1 MPRRYYI
8 LWVIA
13 MACTEIGST
22 LDVSWHFGHVF
33 DEISPP
39 HLTSFAGVCLMVGL
53 LYWALVHDRKR
64 VVGLERTA
72 LRVAAVALAIGIL
85 DMPLDLLYHQ
95 LFGVD
100 ITTWSPTHLM
110 LNFPSDVYN
119 VCVIVALLASP
130 AVRSLGTWAI
140 VFAVGFRNILTTH
153 FALNQQEYGAVA
165 LASLQQTGHAP
176 WYVEPQLLRLAG
188 SSAEQLVTGGLP
200 NWLYL
205 VYFAFALGYALTFS
219 AAVLGDRGIWKTSAR
234 PGMWPLPF
242 GAATALALTF
252 VVWRLAFS
260 TLFLSVHQAYPVVA
274 WYIVPMG
281 IVVDLSLAFGPRIVR
296 YVLAG
301 HAPALRPH
309 VELMA
314 AALAGV
320 VAALALYGGITLMS
334 AAQQIVPAT
343 PLAALPFACLTGAFG
358 TALGHTVA
366 ARVRESV
373 RLSPASAVAKSPA
386 REFVTHSKSK
396 DIAKPGEDAV
406 YVPGTPIATGQTA
419 TLRLRIFD
427 LMRLR
432 R

>member
-8 LWVIA
+8 LWLIA

-53 LYWALVHDRKR
+53 FYWALVRERKH

-72 LRVAAVALAIGIL
+72 LRAGAVALAIGIL
-85 DMPLDLLYHQ
+85 DMPLDFLWHQ

-119 VCVIVALLASP
+119 VCVIIALLASP
-130 AVRSLGTWAI
+130 AARGLGAWAI
-140 VFAVGFRNILTTH
+140 AFAVSFRNILTTH

-165 LASLQQTGHAP
+165 LASLQRTGHIP
-176 WYVEPQLLRLAG
+176 WYVEPQLLRLVGPHA
-188 SSAEQLVTGGLP
+188 AQLVTGGIP
-200 NWLYL
+200 DWLYL
-205 VYFAFALGYALTFS
+205 VYFAFALGYALTFG
-219 AAVLGDRGIWKTSAR
+219 ATVLQGRGTRRTSSR
-234 PGMWPLPF
+234 PDVWPLPF

-252 VVWRLAFS
+252 VVWRLAFR
-260 TLFLSVHQAYPVVA
+260 TLFLAVHQAYPVVA
-274 WYIVPMG
+274 WYVVPMG
-281 IVVDLSLAFGPRIVR
+281 VVVDLSLALGPRVVG
-296 YVLAG
+296 YLLAERV
-301 HAPALRPH
+301 AALRPYFG
-309 VELMA
+309 VIA

-320 VAALALYGGITLMS
+320 VAALALYGGIAFMS

-343 PLAALPFACLTGAFG
+343 PLAALPFACLTCAFG
-358 TALGHTVA
+358 TALGYTVA
-366 ARVRESV
+366 VRVRESV
-373 RLSPASAVAKSPA
+373 RLSPASAMVKVPA
-386 REFVTHSKSK
+386 REFVAHGKSK
-396 DIAKPGEDAV
+396 DIAEPGEDAV
-406 YVPGTPIATGQTA
+406 YVPGAPVATGQMA
-419 TLRLRIFD
+419 TLRLRVFEFI
-427 LMRLR
+427 RPR

>member
-53 LYWALVHDRKR
+53 LYWALVRERMR

-72 LRVAAVALAIGIL
+72 LRAAAVALGIGIL
-85 DMPLDLLYHQ
+85 DMPLDFLWHQ
-95 LFGVD
+95 AFGVD

-119 VCVIVALLASP
+119 VCVIIALLASP
-130 AVRSLGTWAI
+130 AVRGRGVWAI
-140 VFAVGFRNILTTH
+140 VFAVCFRNILTTH

-165 LASLQQTGHAP
+165 LASLQRTGHTP
-176 WYVEPQLLRLAG
+176 WYVEPQLLRLVG
-188 SSAEQLVTGGLP
+188 SRAAELATGGVP
-200 NWLYL
+200 DWLYL
-205 VYFAFALGYALTFS
+205 IYFAFAIGYALTFS
-219 AAVLGDRGIWKTSAR
+219 ATVLRGRSTRTGSSR
-234 PGMWPLPF
+234 PEIWPLPF
-242 GAATALALTF
+242 GAGTALALTF
-252 VVWRLAFS
+252 VVWRLAFR
-260 TLFLSVHQAYPVVA
+260 TLFLAVHQAYPIVA

-281 IVVDLSLAFGPRIVR
+281 VVIDLSLAFGPRIVG
-296 YVLAG
+296 YLLAERVV
-301 HAPALRPH
+301 ALRPH
-309 VELMA
+309 IEVVA

-320 VAALALYGGITLMS
+320 AAALALYGGIAVMNAS
-334 AAQQIVPAT
+334 QQIVPAT

-358 TALGHTVA
+358 TALGHTIA
-366 ARVRESV
+366 TSVREKV
-373 RLSPASAVAKSPA
+373 RLSPASDVRVPVRERVAYG
-386 REFVTHSKSK
+386 KSK
-396 DIAKPGEDAV
+396 HIAEPVEEAINAPGV
-406 YVPGTPIATGQTA
+406 ATESEPTV
-419 TLRLRIFD
+419 IV
-427 LMRLR
+427 R